1 MDNNLEEIRK
11 RDHMP
16 DRDEGPYFYHYHIA
30 CADRRWLLGEVE
42 WLREALHKIA
52 DNYYDN
58 DINRKIARRAL
69 AEEEK

>member
-1 MDNNLEEIRK
+1 MDRLEEIRK
-11 RDHMP
+11 RDAQEIEAADMWIH
-16 DRDEGPYFYHYHIA
+16 HYTA
-30 CADRRWLLGEVE
+30 CSDRRWLLGEVE